1 MFEIIKQSKK
11 SKARL
16 GRLKTKNGVI
26 ETPVFMPVGTQASV
40 KGVLPDQLKAL
51 GSQIVLANTYHLHLR
66 PTDELIQKQGGLHAF
81 MNWDLPILTDSGGYQ
96 VFSLGSRRKIDPE
109 GVTFASHIDGRRVRF
124 TPKVV
129 IDIQRHLGSDIM
141 MPLDICSAYPC
152 EPKQLRAEMQQ
163 SMRWELEALEY
174 WQQNKQGQMLFSI
187 VQGGCDHSL
196 REESV
201 DALIEHPFSGFAIGG
216 LSVGEPQ
223 DLLESTCDFV
233 ANKLPEDKPRYLMGV
248 GLPKNMK
255 SAICSGIDMFDCVA
269 PTRLARHGSV
279 FSEEGHLCL
288 KNARFKEDPRPIE
301 ASCDC
306 LCCRSYSRA
315 YLRHLLVAKEPLAI
329 TLLSIHNIKFM
340 HDVISKIKKDILEDR
355 L

>member
-1 MFEIIKQSKK
+1 
-11 SKARL
+11 
-16 GRLKTKNGVI
+16 
-26 ETPVFMPVGTQASV
+26 
-40 KGVLPDQLKAL
+40 
-51 GSQIVLANTYHLHLR
+51 
-66 PTDELIQKQGGLHAF
+66 
-81 MNWDLPILTDSGGYQ
+81 
-96 VFSLGSRRKIDPE
+96 
-109 GVTFASHIDGRRVRF
+109 
-124 TPKVV
+124 
-129 IDIQRHLGSDIM
+129 
-141 MPLDICSAYPC
+141 
-152 EPKQLRAEMQQ
+152 
-163 SMRWELEALEY
+163 
-174 WQQNKQGQMLFSI
+174 
-187 VQGGCDHSL
+187 
-196 REESV
+196 
-201 DALIEHPFSGFAIGG
+201 
-216 LSVGEPQ
+216 
-223 DLLESTCDFV
+223 
-233 ANKLPEDKPRYLMGV
+233 MGV

-306 LCCRSYSRA
+306 LCCKSYSRA